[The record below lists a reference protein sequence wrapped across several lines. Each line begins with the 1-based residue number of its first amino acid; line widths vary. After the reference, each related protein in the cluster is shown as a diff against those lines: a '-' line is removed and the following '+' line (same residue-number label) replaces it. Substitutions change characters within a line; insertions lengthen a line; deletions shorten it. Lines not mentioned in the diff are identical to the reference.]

1 MVSNKFA
8 RVKFVSKHTC
18 DERII
23 MQCQKN
29 VSRNII
35 IQSAAYDA
43 VYETLV
49 IPAQK
54 LKDVQQ
60 EIANLRQIKIT
71 KQMNPLETRMNPDS
85 TSGIF
90 VSGEARAHT
99 RIVDKNRKKAAREKQ
114 VKKAAAEQRNLT
126 NRDNREKAFRRLR
139 ETVAKNES
147 DSLQAAL
154 TKHKPAT
161 DFGLALQHLG
171 TKPSSLPNGK
181 KATIIDAIVRL
192 HSSNDDPST
201 FEPIGNYDKDK
212 EINSD
217 IELEEI

>member
-1 MVSNKFA
+1 
-8 RVKFVSKHTC
+8 
-18 DERII
+18 
-23 MQCQKN
+23 
-29 VSRNII
+29 
-35 IQSAAYDA
+35 
-43 VYETLV
+43 
-49 IPAQK
+49 
-54 LKDVQQ
+54 
-60 EIANLRQIKIT
+60 
-71 KQMNPLETRMNPDS
+71 MNPDS
-85 TSGIF
+85 SSGIYL
-90 VSGEARAHT
+90 SGEARAHA
-99 RIVDKNRKKAAREKQ
+99 RIVNKDRKKAAREKQ

-192 HSSNDDPST
+192 HSERFSSNDDPPI
-201 FEPIGNYDKDK
+201 FESLPSYDEED
-212 EINSD
+212 EVDSD
-217 IELEEI
+217 IEVAGI